1 MKGQEAVGCRDLEK
15 EAPRREAGSTERG
28 GGNVETF
35 AGMPRVAWGWRTR
48 IRELTLFFFFIAG
61 IAFPASCLFRVSLVH
76 KDPTKRRLSSLHL
89 PPPLPFLIQTRLSL
103 AALIKVRGHCLPWM
117 LDRYYA
123 WGRVR
128 WVAGGS

>member
-1 MKGQEAVGCRDLEK
+1 MGAGTWRKKHPGGKQGAPSVEVGMWRPSRGCPVWPRAGGRGLE
-15 EAPRREAGSTERG
+15 SSL
-28 GGNVETF
+28 V
-35 AGMPRVAWGWRTR
+35 
-48 IRELTLFFFFIAG
+48 FFFIIIIAG
-61 IAFPASCLFRVSLVH
+61 IAFLASCLFRVSPVH

-103 AALIKVRGHCLPWM
+103 AALIEVRGHCLPWM
-117 LDRYYA
+117 LDRYFA